1 MANYQV
7 QIVEYASRLVDV
19 EASSEEMAIRIVKK
33 RYYEED
39 IILDYADFDEVE
51 FEIYN
56 D

>member
-1 MANYQV
+1 MANYKV
-7 QIVEYASRLVDV
+7 QIAEYASKLVVV

-39 IILDYADFDEVE
+39 IILNHVDFDEVK